1 MSISDDTLDD
11 YLDRRDR
18 MRTAGKD
25 VYAALS
31 STRRS
36 LQWGMEA
43 LAASPESSQQNAFDP
58 VESDL
63 AENVMLAKAHFGK
76 VAEDLEELAAKL
88 RKARGET

>member
-1 MSISDDTLDD
+1 
-11 YLDRRDR
+11 
-18 MRTAGKD
+18 
-25 VYAALS
+25 
-31 STRRS
+31 
-36 LQWGMEA
+36 MEA

-88 RKARGET
+88 RKVRGET